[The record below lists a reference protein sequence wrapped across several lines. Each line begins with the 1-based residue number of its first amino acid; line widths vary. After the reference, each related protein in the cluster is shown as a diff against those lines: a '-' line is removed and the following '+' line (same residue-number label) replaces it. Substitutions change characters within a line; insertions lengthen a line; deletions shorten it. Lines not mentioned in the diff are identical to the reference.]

1 MLSQVQK
8 SFSWEENLGKEDSG
22 KKIQKTK
29 MANIKILEERPIT
42 ISEVKERIWENKNP
56 IPKGIKTLAYLKS
69 VSTLK
74 EKKALEL
81 KEELE
86 KLGLARLKDKHIVKL
101 IDIMPTDMDSLK
113 VILSQD
119 VTLKQEDLQKILE
132 VLKSY

>member
-1 MLSQVQK
+1 
-8 SFSWEENLGKEDSG
+8 
-22 KKIQKTK
+22 
-29 MANIKILEERPIT
+29 MANIKILEERPIS
-42 ISEVKERIWENKNP
+42 ISEVKERISENKNP